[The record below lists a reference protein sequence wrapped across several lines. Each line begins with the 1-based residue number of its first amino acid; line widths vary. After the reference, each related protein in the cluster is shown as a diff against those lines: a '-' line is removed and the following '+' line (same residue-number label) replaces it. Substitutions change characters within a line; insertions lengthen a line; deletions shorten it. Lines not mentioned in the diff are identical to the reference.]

1 MKALIITSN
10 RYPRSGA
17 ASNYI
22 QYFASML
29 KLGGYDVTV
38 AGVRNESVLC
48 GNKRDDNDITVI
60 DVIPQGNDFIKRVLN
75 KCFYKM
81 MLDRIIRY
89 LNIGKED
96 LVIDYSYDY
105 RIYETI
111 LKLRKKK
118 NFLVACCPTEWF
130 PKDKYEMDFEKY
142 TYLNE
147 VLRPKCDLI
156 FPISDKIE
164 EHFKEKR
171 CVTFKLPIMCD
182 SEEYSYIPKK
192 KERYKIVLPANGK
205 MKDALKE
212 MLIAISE
219 ILSDDLEAFEFHITG
234 VTREQIVEIIGDEIF
249 NKISKSFVIHSWMK
263 YEELVK
269 LYQNMHYLFLARE
282 DNQMTQSNF
291 PSKIPEC
298 MCYGIVPIM
307 SNVGDAPKYY
317 LKNQVNSIVFDGCT
331 VSSCK
336 QAIYSALSVEWSKYK
351 LLSESAR
358 RTAEKQF
365 DYRQW
370 SEKVSGMIMKVRGC
384 KNEH

>member
-164 EHFKEKR
+164 EHFKEKG
-171 CVTFKLPIMCD
+171 CVT
-182 SEEYSYIPKK
+182 
-192 KERYKIVLPANGK
+192 
-205 MKDALKE
+205 
-212 MLIAISE
+212 
-219 ILSDDLEAFEFHITG
+219 
-234 VTREQIVEIIGDEIF
+234 
-249 NKISKSFVIHSWMK
+249 
-263 YEELVK
+263 
-269 LYQNMHYLFLARE
+269 LFFR
-282 DNQMTQSNF
+282 QT
-291 PSKIPEC
+291 
-298 MCYGIVPIM
+298 
-307 SNVGDAPKYY
+307 
-317 LKNQVNSIVFDGCT
+317 
-331 VSSCK
+331 
-336 QAIYSALSVEWSKYK
+336 
-351 LLSESAR
+351 
-358 RTAEKQF
+358 EK
-365 DYRQW
+365 
-370 SEKVSGMIMKVRGC
+370 
-384 KNEH
+384 

>member
-1 MKALIITSN
+1 
-10 RYPRSGA
+10 
-17 ASNYI
+17 
-22 QYFASML
+22 
-29 KLGGYDVTV
+29 
-38 AGVRNESVLC
+38 
-48 GNKRDDNDITVI
+48 
-60 DVIPQGNDFIKRVLN
+60 
-75 KCFYKM
+75 
-81 MLDRIIRY
+81 
-89 LNIGKED
+89 
-96 LVIDYSYDY
+96 
-105 RIYETI
+105 
-111 LKLRKKK
+111 
-118 NFLVACCPTEWF
+118 
-130 PKDKYEMDFEKY
+130 MDFEKY

-164 EHFKEKR
+164 EHFKEKG

-336 QAIYSALSVEWSKYK
+336 QANKKNTSLS
-351 LLSESAR
+351 L
-358 RTAEKQF
+358 
-365 DYRQW
+365 
-370 SEKVSGMIMKVRGC
+370 
-384 KNEH
+384 